1 MSETSENEADDLRA
15 EIERLQAENSL
26 LKSNLRIGPENAPG
40 TATPDNDNTL
50 ERPVRVL
57 LLPDPSKRH
66 DGSGPGPAVAANI
79 ARVLIANLRKR
90 QPDVDWRA
98 EHDLSEIPE
107 HAACFQ
113 VGEVTRTMMGDKTS
127 IPRTFKLTKRNS
139 GQLTISRAIVPGEP
153 ESDQFHEMYERQID
167 YMNDLLSEGQAAHDA
182 NAEHHATWSLKAFD
196 VVSKRADL
204 GLAQFQAG
212 SDDWRVYL
220 SAPRPE
226 YDPRYQ
232 VTAEMPIGY

>member
-1 MSETSENEADDLRA
+1 MGPSGASTSGANENEVEELRN
-15 EIERLQAENSL
+15 EIENLRAENSL

-40 TATPDNDNTL
+40 TATPDDDNTL

-66 DGSGPGPAVAANI
+66 DDGSGPGPAVAANI

-113 VGEVTRTMMGDKTS
+113 LGEVTRTMMGDKTS
-127 IPRTFKLTKRNS
+127 IPRTFKLT
-139 GQLTISRAIVPGEP
+139 
-153 ESDQFHEMYERQID
+153 
-167 YMNDLLSEGQAAHDA
+167 
-182 NAEHHATWSLKAFD
+182 
-196 VVSKRADL
+196 
-204 GLAQFQAG
+204 
-212 SDDWRVYL
+212 
-220 SAPRPE
+220 
-226 YDPRYQ
+226 
-232 VTAEMPIGY
+232 